1 MAVAG
6 LLWLTGLF
14 ALDYLQIPVPS
25 APEVR
30 DTGIPVPTL
39 LVVTGLV
46 AGLVFG
52 VLSAALARLSASR
65 RRARVRR
72 RLREQIAD
80 AAQTHVIDP
89 VEAELS
95 RQERLTE
102 ALVRTR
108 G

>member
-1 MAVAG
+1 MAG